1 MSMTDPVADFLT
13 RLRNA
18 AIARQRRVDVPASNL
33 KKAITKILYEQHYI
47 DKYSE
52 LESAS
57 SPQSGIPSRQGTI
70 RIYLKYYNGRPVLS
84 GLKRISVPGRRVYA
98 GAAEIPRVLNGLGV
112 AIVSTN
118 RGVMTD
124 KDARR
129 LNVGGE
135 VICYIW

>member
-1 MSMTDPVADFLT
+1 MSMTDPIADYLT

-52 LESAS
+52 LES
-57 SPQSGIPSRQGTI
+57 PSQGTI

-84 GLKRISVPGRRVYA
+84 GLRRISVPGRRIYA
-98 GAAEIPRVLNGLGV
+98 GAGELPRVLNGLGV
-112 AIVSTN
+112 AVISTN

>member
-1 MSMTDPVADFLT
+1 MSMTDPIADYLT

-18 AIARQRRVDVPASNL
+18 ATARQRRVDIPASSL

-47 DKYSE
+47 DKYTE
-52 LESAS
+52 LDSAAL
-57 SPQSGIPSRQGTI
+57 PLSGGPSGQGTI

-98 GAAEIPRVLNGLGV
+98 GATELPRVYNGLGV
-112 AIVSTN
+112 AVVSTN

>member
-18 AIARQRRVDVPASNL
+18 AIARQRRVEVPASNL
-33 KKAITKILYEQHYI
+33 KKAITKILFEQHYI
-47 DKYSE
+47 DKYTE
-52 LESAS
+52 
-57 SPQSGIPSRQGTI
+57 IDTTVQGTI
-70 RIYLKYYNGRPVLS
+70 RIYLKYYNGKPVLS
-84 GLKRISVPGRRVYA
+84 GLRRISVPGRRVYA
-98 GAAEIPRVLNGLGV
+98 AAGELPRVLNGLGV

-124 KDARR
+124 RDARR

-135 VICYIW
+135 IICYIW

>member
-1 MSMTDPVADFLT
+1 MSMTDPIADFLT

-18 AIARQRRVDVPASNL
+18 ATARQRKVDVPSSNM
-33 KKAITKILYEQHYI
+33 KRAITKILYEQHYI

-52 LESAS
+52 MDTDT
-57 SPQSGIPSRQGTI
+57 QGTI
-70 RIYLKYYNGRPVLS
+70 RIYLRYYNGRPVLT

-98 GAAEIPRVLNGLGV
+98 GAEELPKVLNGLGV

-118 RGVMTD
+118 KGVMTD

-129 LNVGGE
+129 MNVGGE
-135 VICYIW
+135 IICYIW

>member
-1 MSMTDPVADFLT
+1 MSMTDPIADFLT

-18 AIARQRRVDVPASNL
+18 ATARQRRVDIPASNL

-52 LESAS
+52 VES
-57 SPQSGIPSRQGTI
+57 QSQGTI
-70 RIYLKYYNGRPVLS
+70 RIYLRYYNGRPVLS

-98 GAAEIPRVLNGLGV
+98 GAGDIPRVFNGLGV
-112 AIVSTN
+112 AVVSTN

-135 VICYIW
+135 ILCYIW

>member
-1 MSMTDPVADFLT
+1 MSMTDPIADFLT

-52 LESAS
+52 LETDT
-57 SPQSGIPSRQGTI
+57 QGTI
-70 RIYLKYYNGRPVLS
+70 RIYLRYYNGKPVLS

-98 GAAEIPRVLNGLGV
+98 GATELPRVLNGLGV

-135 VICYIW
+135 IICYIW

>member
-18 AIARQRRVDVPASNL
+18 TIARQRRVDVPASNL

-47 DKYSE
+47 DKYTE
-52 LESAS
+52 LETTV
-57 SPQSGIPSRQGTI
+57 QGTI
-70 RIYLKYYNGRPVLS
+70 RIYLKYYNGKPVLS
-84 GLKRISVPGRRVYA
+84 GLRRISVPGRRVYLGA
-98 GAAEIPRVLNGLGV
+98 GEMPRVLNGLGV

-135 VICYIW
+135 IICYIW

>member
-1 MSMTDPVADFLT
+1 MSMTDPIADFLT

-18 AIARQRRVDVPASNL
+18 AVARQRRVDVPASNL
-33 KKAITKILYEQHYI
+33 KKAITKILYEQHFI
-47 DKYSE
+47 DKYTE
-52 LESAS
+52 LEA
-57 SPQSGIPSRQGTI
+57 PPQGTI

-98 GAAEIPRVLNGLGV
+98 GAGELPRVYNGLGV
-112 AIVSTN
+112 AVISTN

-124 KDARR
+124 KEARR

-135 VICYIW
+135 IICYVW

>member
-1 MSMTDPVADFLT
+1 MSMTDPIADYLT

-18 AIARQRRVDVPASNL
+18 AVARQRRVDVPASNL

-52 LESAS
+52 LES
-57 SPQSGIPSRQGTI
+57 PPQGTI

-84 GLKRISVPGRRVYA
+84 GLKRISVPGRRIYA
-98 GAAEIPRVLNGLGV
+98 GAGELPRVLNGLGV
-112 AIVSTN
+112 AVISTN

>member
-47 DKYSE
+47 DKYTE
-52 LESAS
+52 LDTTA
-57 SPQSGIPSRQGTI
+57 QGTI
-70 RIYLKYYNGRPVLS
+70 RIYLKYYNGKPVLS
-84 GLKRISVPGRRVYA
+84 GMKRVSVPGRRVYA
-98 GAAEIPRVLNGLGV
+98 GAAELPRVLNGLGV

-124 KDARR
+124 RDARR